1 MTTRRNFLK
10 TGGLSLASLMV
21 GQHSFARMAEKADD
35 KLAGAAS
42 TTQYVCKR
50 PVPSKR
56 QFTSEAVEKAIAT
69 TKAKLKDPKLAWMF
83 ENCFPNTLD
92 TTCEHKMVNGKPDT
106 FVLTGDIHAMWL
118 RDSSAQVF
126 PHIQFANDDP
136 KVKTMLAGVINRQT
150 WCINIDPYA
159 NGFNEGPTGS
169 EWESDFTDMKKEL
182 HERKWEID
190 SLCYPIRLAYHYWKT
205 TGDASIFSDEWLTAI
220 AKVLKTFKEQQ
231 RKEDPKGPYRF
242 QRKTERALDTMTND
256 GWGNPVKPVGLIAS
270 AFRPSDDA
278 TTFQFLVPSNFFAV
292 TSLRK
297 AAEMG
302 YKQFAYLPLFQED
315 AAKTAGPFILPS
327 DKREIAMLT
336 TQFLSSSHFSS
347 TMLDRFQ
354 SEINHLHSGM
364 TIHRISPIELKEK
377 KLPSSLNIQRTAG
390 IICFEVFDYDYAQML
405 CDLDLPLLF
414 VDSPVMN
421 MRPPLKADRLYME
434 NRIEI
439 QNAVTHMVQRG
450 KKRISFAGDKNHCQ
464 SFFERYMAYRDA
476 VEHFGLTEG
485 LSTCAMPSGQQNYP
499 VSLYETIRR
508 FKTMPD
514 AFVCANDFVAM
525 DLVKALNELGYSV
538 PDDIWVCGFDDSQE
552 ASYFAPRL
560 TSIHIHGQIMGY
572 TAANLLMTRIEEPSL
587 NYRTVYTETNL
598 ILRESTG
605 D

>member
-1 MTTRRNFLK
+1 MATKVTIQDIANELQLSRN
-10 TGGLSLASLMV
+10 TVS
-21 GQHSFARMAEKADD
+21 
-35 KLAGAAS
+35 
-42 TTQYVCKR
+42 
-50 PVPSKR
+50 
-56 QFTSEAVEKAIAT
+56 KAINNT
-69 TKAKLKDPKLAWMF
+69 GVLA
-83 ENCFPNTLD
+83 
-92 TTCEHKMVNGKPDT
+92 
-106 FVLTGDIHAMWL
+106 
-118 RDSSAQVF
+118 
-126 PHIQFANDDP
+126 
-136 KVKTMLAGVINRQT
+136 
-150 WCINIDPYA
+150 
-159 NGFNEGPTGS
+159 
-169 EWESDFTDMKKEL
+169 
-182 HERKWEID
+182 
-190 SLCYPIRLAYHYWKT
+190 
-205 TGDASIFSDEWLTAI
+205 
-220 AKVLKTFKEQQ
+220 
-231 RKEDPKGPYRF
+231 
-242 QRKTERALDTMTND
+242 
-256 GWGNPVKPVGLIAS
+256 
-270 AFRPSDDA
+270 DA
-278 TTFQFLVPSNFFAV
+278 TREKI
-292 TSLRK
+292 LRK

-302 YKQFAYLPLFQED
+302 YKQFAYLPLFQEG
-315 AAKTAGPFILPS
+315 AAKTAGLSILPS

-439 QNAVTHMVQRG
+439 QNAVAHMVQRG

-464 SFFERYMAYRDA
+464 SFFERYMAYKDA
-476 VEHFGLTEG
+476 VEYFGLTEG

-525 DLVKALNELGYSV
+525 DLVKALDELGYSV

>member
-1 MTTRRNFLK
+1 MATRVTIQDIASELQLSRN
-10 TGGLSLASLMV
+10 TVS
-21 GQHSFARMAEKADD
+21 
-35 KLAGAAS
+35 
-42 TTQYVCKR
+42 
-50 PVPSKR
+50 
-56 QFTSEAVEKAIAT
+56 KAINNT
-69 TKAKLKDPKLAWMF
+69 GVLA
-83 ENCFPNTLD
+83 
-92 TTCEHKMVNGKPDT
+92 
-106 FVLTGDIHAMWL
+106 
-118 RDSSAQVF
+118 
-126 PHIQFANDDP
+126 
-136 KVKTMLAGVINRQT
+136 
-150 WCINIDPYA
+150 
-159 NGFNEGPTGS
+159 
-169 EWESDFTDMKKEL
+169 
-182 HERKWEID
+182 
-190 SLCYPIRLAYHYWKT
+190 
-205 TGDASIFSDEWLTAI
+205 
-220 AKVLKTFKEQQ
+220 
-231 RKEDPKGPYRF
+231 
-242 QRKTERALDTMTND
+242 
-256 GWGNPVKPVGLIAS
+256 
-270 AFRPSDDA
+270 DA
-278 TTFQFLVPSNFFAV
+278 TREKI
-292 TSLRK
+292 LRK

-302 YKQFAYLPLFQED
+302 YKQFAYLPLFQEG
-315 AAKTAGPFILPS
+315 AAKTAGLSILPS

-347 TMLDRFQ
+347 MMLDRFQ
-354 SEINHLHSGM
+354 SEIDHLHSGM

-405 CDLDLPLLF
+405 CDLDVPLLF
-414 VDSPVMN
+414 VDTPVMD

-439 QNAVTHMVQRG
+439 QNAVAHMVQRG

-464 SFFERYMAYRDA
+464 SFFERYMAYKDA
-476 VEHFGLTEG
+476 VEYFGLTEG

>member
-1 MTTRRNFLK
+1 MATKVTIQDIANELQLSRN
-10 TGGLSLASLMV
+10 TVS
-21 GQHSFARMAEKADD
+21 
-35 KLAGAAS
+35 
-42 TTQYVCKR
+42 
-50 PVPSKR
+50 
-56 QFTSEAVEKAIAT
+56 KAINNT
-69 TKAKLKDPKLAWMF
+69 GVLA
-83 ENCFPNTLD
+83 
-92 TTCEHKMVNGKPDT
+92 
-106 FVLTGDIHAMWL
+106 
-118 RDSSAQVF
+118 
-126 PHIQFANDDP
+126 
-136 KVKTMLAGVINRQT
+136 
-150 WCINIDPYA
+150 
-159 NGFNEGPTGS
+159 
-169 EWESDFTDMKKEL
+169 
-182 HERKWEID
+182 
-190 SLCYPIRLAYHYWKT
+190 
-205 TGDASIFSDEWLTAI
+205 
-220 AKVLKTFKEQQ
+220 
-231 RKEDPKGPYRF
+231 
-242 QRKTERALDTMTND
+242 
-256 GWGNPVKPVGLIAS
+256 
-270 AFRPSDDA
+270 DA
-278 TTFQFLVPSNFFAV
+278 TREKI
-292 TSLRK
+292 LRK

-302 YKQFAYLPLFQED
+302 YKQFAYLPLFQEG
-315 AAKTAGPFILPS
+315 AAKTAGLSILPS

-347 TMLDRFQ
+347 MMLDRFQ
-354 SEINHLHSGM
+354 SEIDHLHSGM

-377 KLPSSLNIQRTAG
+377 KLPSSLDIQRTAG

-405 CDLDLPLLF
+405 CDLDVPLLF
-414 VDSPVMN
+414 VDTPVMD

-439 QNAVTHMVQRG
+439 QNAVAHMVQRG

-464 SFFERYMAYRDA
+464 SFFERYMAYKDA
-476 VEHFGLTEG
+476 VEYFGLTEG

-499 VSLYETIRR
+499 VTLYETIRR

-560 TSIHIHGQIMGY
+560 TSIHIHEQIMGY

>member
-1 MTTRRNFLK
+1 MATKVTIQDIANELQLSRN
-10 TGGLSLASLMV
+10 TVS
-21 GQHSFARMAEKADD
+21 
-35 KLAGAAS
+35 
-42 TTQYVCKR
+42 
-50 PVPSKR
+50 
-56 QFTSEAVEKAIAT
+56 KAINNT
-69 TKAKLKDPKLAWMF
+69 GVLA
-83 ENCFPNTLD
+83 
-92 TTCEHKMVNGKPDT
+92 
-106 FVLTGDIHAMWL
+106 
-118 RDSSAQVF
+118 
-126 PHIQFANDDP
+126 
-136 KVKTMLAGVINRQT
+136 
-150 WCINIDPYA
+150 
-159 NGFNEGPTGS
+159 
-169 EWESDFTDMKKEL
+169 
-182 HERKWEID
+182 
-190 SLCYPIRLAYHYWKT
+190 
-205 TGDASIFSDEWLTAI
+205 
-220 AKVLKTFKEQQ
+220 
-231 RKEDPKGPYRF
+231 
-242 QRKTERALDTMTND
+242 
-256 GWGNPVKPVGLIAS
+256 
-270 AFRPSDDA
+270 DA
-278 TTFQFLVPSNFFAV
+278 TREKI
-292 TSLRK
+292 LRK

-315 AAKTAGPFILPS
+315 TAKAAEHSILPS

-336 TQFLSSSHFSS
+336 TQFLNSSHFSS
-347 TMLDRFQ
+347 MMLDRFQ
-354 SEINHLHSGM
+354 SEIEHLHSCT

-390 IICFEVFDYDYAQML
+390 IICIEVFDYDYAQML
-405 CDLDLPLLF
+405 CDLDVPLLF
-414 VDSPVMN
+414 VDTPVMD

-434 NRIEI
+434 NRIEV
-439 QNAVTHMVQRG
+439 QNAVAHMVQRG

-464 SFFERYMAYRDA
+464 SFFERYMAYKDA
-476 VEHFGLTEG
+476 VEYFGLTEG
-485 LSTCAMPSGQQNYP
+485 LNTCAMPSGQQNYP

>member
-1 MTTRRNFLK
+1 MATRVTIQDIASELQLSRN
-10 TGGLSLASLMV
+10 TVS
-21 GQHSFARMAEKADD
+21 
-35 KLAGAAS
+35 
-42 TTQYVCKR
+42 
-50 PVPSKR
+50 
-56 QFTSEAVEKAIAT
+56 KAINNT
-69 TKAKLKDPKLAWMF
+69 GVLA
-83 ENCFPNTLD
+83 
-92 TTCEHKMVNGKPDT
+92 
-106 FVLTGDIHAMWL
+106 
-118 RDSSAQVF
+118 
-126 PHIQFANDDP
+126 
-136 KVKTMLAGVINRQT
+136 
-150 WCINIDPYA
+150 
-159 NGFNEGPTGS
+159 
-169 EWESDFTDMKKEL
+169 
-182 HERKWEID
+182 
-190 SLCYPIRLAYHYWKT
+190 
-205 TGDASIFSDEWLTAI
+205 
-220 AKVLKTFKEQQ
+220 
-231 RKEDPKGPYRF
+231 
-242 QRKTERALDTMTND
+242 
-256 GWGNPVKPVGLIAS
+256 
-270 AFRPSDDA
+270 DA
-278 TTFQFLVPSNFFAV
+278 TREKIL
-292 TSLRK
+292 LK

-315 AAKTAGPFILPS
+315 TAKAAEHSILPS

-347 TMLDRFQ
+347 MMLDRFQ
-354 SEINHLHSGM
+354 SEIDHLHSGM

-377 KLPSSLNIQRTAG
+377 KLPSSLDIQRTAG

-405 CDLDLPLLF
+405 CDLDVPLLF
-414 VDSPVMN
+414 VDTPVMD

-439 QNAVTHMVQRG
+439 QNAVAHMVQRG

-464 SFFERYMAYRDA
+464 SFFERYMAYKDA
-476 VEHFGLTEG
+476 MEYFGLTEG

-560 TSIHIHGQIMGY
+560 TSIHIHEQIMGY

-598 ILRESTG
+598 VLRESTG

>member
-1 MTTRRNFLK
+1 MATKVTIQDIANELQLSRN
-10 TGGLSLASLMV
+10 TVS
-21 GQHSFARMAEKADD
+21 
-35 KLAGAAS
+35 
-42 TTQYVCKR
+42 
-50 PVPSKR
+50 
-56 QFTSEAVEKAIAT
+56 KAINNT
-69 TKAKLKDPKLAWMF
+69 GVLA
-83 ENCFPNTLD
+83 
-92 TTCEHKMVNGKPDT
+92 
-106 FVLTGDIHAMWL
+106 
-118 RDSSAQVF
+118 
-126 PHIQFANDDP
+126 
-136 KVKTMLAGVINRQT
+136 
-150 WCINIDPYA
+150 
-159 NGFNEGPTGS
+159 
-169 EWESDFTDMKKEL
+169 
-182 HERKWEID
+182 
-190 SLCYPIRLAYHYWKT
+190 
-205 TGDASIFSDEWLTAI
+205 
-220 AKVLKTFKEQQ
+220 
-231 RKEDPKGPYRF
+231 
-242 QRKTERALDTMTND
+242 
-256 GWGNPVKPVGLIAS
+256 
-270 AFRPSDDA
+270 DA
-278 TTFQFLVPSNFFAV
+278 TREKI
-292 TSLRK
+292 LRK

-302 YKQFAYLPLFQED
+302 YKQFAYLPLFQEG
-315 AAKTAGPFILPS
+315 AAKTAGLSILPS

-347 TMLDRFQ
+347 MMLDRFQ
-354 SEINHLHSGM
+354 SEIDHLHSGM

-405 CDLDLPLLF
+405 CDLDVPLLF
-414 VDSPVMN
+414 VDTPVME

-439 QNAVTHMVQRG
+439 QNAVAHMVQRG

-464 SFFERYMAYRDA
+464 SFFERYMAYKDA
-476 VEHFGLTEG
+476 MEYFGLTEG

-560 TSIHIHGQIMGY
+560 TSIHIHEQIMGY

>member
-1 MTTRRNFLK
+1 MATKVTIQDIANELQLSRN
-10 TGGLSLASLMV
+10 TVS
-21 GQHSFARMAEKADD
+21 
-35 KLAGAAS
+35 
-42 TTQYVCKR
+42 
-50 PVPSKR
+50 
-56 QFTSEAVEKAIAT
+56 KAINNT
-69 TKAKLKDPKLAWMF
+69 GVLA
-83 ENCFPNTLD
+83 
-92 TTCEHKMVNGKPDT
+92 
-106 FVLTGDIHAMWL
+106 
-118 RDSSAQVF
+118 
-126 PHIQFANDDP
+126 
-136 KVKTMLAGVINRQT
+136 
-150 WCINIDPYA
+150 
-159 NGFNEGPTGS
+159 
-169 EWESDFTDMKKEL
+169 
-182 HERKWEID
+182 
-190 SLCYPIRLAYHYWKT
+190 
-205 TGDASIFSDEWLTAI
+205 
-220 AKVLKTFKEQQ
+220 
-231 RKEDPKGPYRF
+231 
-242 QRKTERALDTMTND
+242 
-256 GWGNPVKPVGLIAS
+256 
-270 AFRPSDDA
+270 DA
-278 TTFQFLVPSNFFAV
+278 TREKI
-292 TSLRK
+292 LRK

-315 AAKTAGPFILPS
+315 TAKAAEHSILPS

-347 TMLDRFQ
+347 MMLDRFQ
-354 SEINHLHSGM
+354 SEIEHLHSCT

-390 IICFEVFDYDYAQML
+390 IICIEVFDYDYAQML
-405 CDLDLPLLF
+405 CDLDVPLLF
-414 VDSPVMN
+414 VDTPVMD

-439 QNAVTHMVQRG
+439 QNAVAHMVQRG

-464 SFFERYMAYRDA
+464 SFFERYMAYKDA
-476 VEHFGLTEG
+476 VEYFGLTEG

>member
-1 MTTRRNFLK
+1 MATKVTIQDIANELQLSRN
-10 TGGLSLASLMV
+10 TVS
-21 GQHSFARMAEKADD
+21 
-35 KLAGAAS
+35 
-42 TTQYVCKR
+42 
-50 PVPSKR
+50 
-56 QFTSEAVEKAIAT
+56 KAINNT
-69 TKAKLKDPKLAWMF
+69 GVLA
-83 ENCFPNTLD
+83 
-92 TTCEHKMVNGKPDT
+92 
-106 FVLTGDIHAMWL
+106 
-118 RDSSAQVF
+118 
-126 PHIQFANDDP
+126 
-136 KVKTMLAGVINRQT
+136 
-150 WCINIDPYA
+150 
-159 NGFNEGPTGS
+159 
-169 EWESDFTDMKKEL
+169 
-182 HERKWEID
+182 
-190 SLCYPIRLAYHYWKT
+190 
-205 TGDASIFSDEWLTAI
+205 
-220 AKVLKTFKEQQ
+220 
-231 RKEDPKGPYRF
+231 
-242 QRKTERALDTMTND
+242 
-256 GWGNPVKPVGLIAS
+256 
-270 AFRPSDDA
+270 DA
-278 TTFQFLVPSNFFAV
+278 TREKI
-292 TSLRK
+292 LRK

-315 AAKTAGPFILPS
+315 TAKAAEHSILPS

-377 KLPSSLNIQRTAG
+377 KLPSSLDIQRTAG

-405 CDLDLPLLF
+405 CDLDVPLLF
-414 VDSPVMN
+414 VDTPVMD

-439 QNAVTHMVQRG
+439 QNAVAHMVQRG

-464 SFFERYMAYRDA
+464 SFFERYMAYKDA
-476 VEHFGLTEG
+476 MEYFGLTEG

>member
-1 MTTRRNFLK
+1 MATRVTIQDIASELQLSRN
-10 TGGLSLASLMV
+10 TVS
-21 GQHSFARMAEKADD
+21 
-35 KLAGAAS
+35 
-42 TTQYVCKR
+42 
-50 PVPSKR
+50 
-56 QFTSEAVEKAIAT
+56 KAINNT
-69 TKAKLKDPKLAWMF
+69 GVLA
-83 ENCFPNTLD
+83 
-92 TTCEHKMVNGKPDT
+92 
-106 FVLTGDIHAMWL
+106 
-118 RDSSAQVF
+118 
-126 PHIQFANDDP
+126 
-136 KVKTMLAGVINRQT
+136 
-150 WCINIDPYA
+150 
-159 NGFNEGPTGS
+159 
-169 EWESDFTDMKKEL
+169 
-182 HERKWEID
+182 
-190 SLCYPIRLAYHYWKT
+190 
-205 TGDASIFSDEWLTAI
+205 
-220 AKVLKTFKEQQ
+220 
-231 RKEDPKGPYRF
+231 
-242 QRKTERALDTMTND
+242 
-256 GWGNPVKPVGLIAS
+256 
-270 AFRPSDDA
+270 DA
-278 TTFQFLVPSNFFAV
+278 TREKI
-292 TSLRK
+292 LRK

-302 YKQFAYLPLFQED
+302 YKQFAYLPLFQEG
-315 AAKTAGPFILPS
+315 AAKTAGLSILPS

-347 TMLDRFQ
+347 MMLDRFQ
-354 SEINHLHSGM
+354 SEIDHLHSGM

-377 KLPSSLNIQRTAG
+377 KLPSSLDIQRTAG

-405 CDLDLPLLF
+405 CDLDVPLLF
-414 VDSPVMN
+414 VDTPVME

-439 QNAVTHMVQRG
+439 QNAVAHMVQRG

-464 SFFERYMAYRDA
+464 SFFERYMAYKDA
-476 VEHFGLTEG
+476 MEYFGLTEG

-552 ASYFAPRL
+552 ASYFSPHL
-560 TSIHIHGQIMGY
+560 TSIHIHEQIMGY

>member
-1 MTTRRNFLK
+1 MATKVTIQDIANELRLSRN
-10 TGGLSLASLMV
+10 TVS
-21 GQHSFARMAEKADD
+21 
-35 KLAGAAS
+35 
-42 TTQYVCKR
+42 
-50 PVPSKR
+50 
-56 QFTSEAVEKAIAT
+56 KAINNT
-69 TKAKLKDPKLAWMF
+69 GVLA
-83 ENCFPNTLD
+83 
-92 TTCEHKMVNGKPDT
+92 
-106 FVLTGDIHAMWL
+106 
-118 RDSSAQVF
+118 
-126 PHIQFANDDP
+126 
-136 KVKTMLAGVINRQT
+136 
-150 WCINIDPYA
+150 
-159 NGFNEGPTGS
+159 
-169 EWESDFTDMKKEL
+169 
-182 HERKWEID
+182 
-190 SLCYPIRLAYHYWKT
+190 
-205 TGDASIFSDEWLTAI
+205 
-220 AKVLKTFKEQQ
+220 
-231 RKEDPKGPYRF
+231 
-242 QRKTERALDTMTND
+242 
-256 GWGNPVKPVGLIAS
+256 
-270 AFRPSDDA
+270 DA
-278 TTFQFLVPSNFFAV
+278 TREKI
-292 TSLRK
+292 LRK

-315 AAKTAGPFILPS
+315 TAKAAEHSILPS

-347 TMLDRFQ
+347 MMLDRFQ
-354 SEINHLHSGM
+354 SEIEHLHSCT

-390 IICFEVFDYDYAQML
+390 IICIEVFDYDYAQML
-405 CDLDLPLLF
+405 CDLDVPLLF
-414 VDSPVMN
+414 VDTPVMD

-434 NRIEI
+434 NRIEV
-439 QNAVTHMVQRG
+439 QNAVAHMVQRG

-464 SFFERYMAYRDA
+464 SFFERYMAYKDA
-476 VEHFGLTEG
+476 VEYFGLTEG

>member
-1 MTTRRNFLK
+1 MATKVTIQDIANELQLSRN
-10 TGGLSLASLMV
+10 TVS
-21 GQHSFARMAEKADD
+21 
-35 KLAGAAS
+35 
-42 TTQYVCKR
+42 
-50 PVPSKR
+50 
-56 QFTSEAVEKAIAT
+56 KAINNT
-69 TKAKLKDPKLAWMF
+69 GVLA
-83 ENCFPNTLD
+83 
-92 TTCEHKMVNGKPDT
+92 
-106 FVLTGDIHAMWL
+106 
-118 RDSSAQVF
+118 
-126 PHIQFANDDP
+126 
-136 KVKTMLAGVINRQT
+136 
-150 WCINIDPYA
+150 
-159 NGFNEGPTGS
+159 
-169 EWESDFTDMKKEL
+169 
-182 HERKWEID
+182 
-190 SLCYPIRLAYHYWKT
+190 
-205 TGDASIFSDEWLTAI
+205 
-220 AKVLKTFKEQQ
+220 
-231 RKEDPKGPYRF
+231 
-242 QRKTERALDTMTND
+242 
-256 GWGNPVKPVGLIAS
+256 
-270 AFRPSDDA
+270 DA
-278 TTFQFLVPSNFFAV
+278 TREKI
-292 TSLRK
+292 LRK

-315 AAKTAGPFILPS
+315 TAKTAESSILPRG
-327 DKREIAMLT
+327 KREIAMLT
-336 TQFLSSSHFSS
+336 TRFLNNSHFSS
-347 TMLDRFQ
+347 MMLDRFQ
-354 SEINHLHSGM
+354 SEIDHLHSCM
-364 TIHRISPIELKEK
+364 TIHRISPTELKEK

-405 CDLDLPLLF
+405 CDLDVPLLF
-414 VDSPVMN
+414 VDTPVMD

-439 QNAVTHMVQRG
+439 QNAVAHMVQRG

-464 SFFERYMAYRDA
+464 SFFERYMAYKDA
-476 VEHFGLTEG
+476 MEYFGLTEG

>member
-1 MTTRRNFLK
+1 MATKVTIQDIANELQLSRN
-10 TGGLSLASLMV
+10 TVS
-21 GQHSFARMAEKADD
+21 
-35 KLAGAAS
+35 
-42 TTQYVCKR
+42 
-50 PVPSKR
+50 
-56 QFTSEAVEKAIAT
+56 KAINNT
-69 TKAKLKDPKLAWMF
+69 GVLA
-83 ENCFPNTLD
+83 
-92 TTCEHKMVNGKPDT
+92 
-106 FVLTGDIHAMWL
+106 
-118 RDSSAQVF
+118 
-126 PHIQFANDDP
+126 
-136 KVKTMLAGVINRQT
+136 
-150 WCINIDPYA
+150 
-159 NGFNEGPTGS
+159 
-169 EWESDFTDMKKEL
+169 
-182 HERKWEID
+182 
-190 SLCYPIRLAYHYWKT
+190 
-205 TGDASIFSDEWLTAI
+205 
-220 AKVLKTFKEQQ
+220 
-231 RKEDPKGPYRF
+231 
-242 QRKTERALDTMTND
+242 
-256 GWGNPVKPVGLIAS
+256 
-270 AFRPSDDA
+270 DA
-278 TTFQFLVPSNFFAV
+278 TREKI
-292 TSLRK
+292 LRK

-315 AAKTAGPFILPS
+315 TAKAAEHSILPS

-347 TMLDRFQ
+347 MMLDRFQ
-354 SEINHLHSGM
+354 SEIDHLHSCT

-377 KLPSSLNIQRTAG
+377 KLPSSLNIERTAG
-390 IICFEVFDYDYAQML
+390 IICIEVFDYDYAQML
-405 CDLDLPLLF
+405 CDLDVPLLF
-414 VDSPVMN
+414 VDTPVMD

-434 NRIEI
+434 NRIEV
-439 QNAVTHMVQRG
+439 QNAVAHMVQRG

-464 SFFERYMAYRDA
+464 SFFERYMAYKDA
-476 VEHFGLTEG
+476 VEYFGLTEG

>member
-1 MTTRRNFLK
+1 MATRVTIQDIASELQLSRN
-10 TGGLSLASLMV
+10 TVS
-21 GQHSFARMAEKADD
+21 
-35 KLAGAAS
+35 
-42 TTQYVCKR
+42 
-50 PVPSKR
+50 
-56 QFTSEAVEKAIAT
+56 KAINNT
-69 TKAKLKDPKLAWMF
+69 GVLA
-83 ENCFPNTLD
+83 
-92 TTCEHKMVNGKPDT
+92 
-106 FVLTGDIHAMWL
+106 
-118 RDSSAQVF
+118 
-126 PHIQFANDDP
+126 
-136 KVKTMLAGVINRQT
+136 
-150 WCINIDPYA
+150 
-159 NGFNEGPTGS
+159 
-169 EWESDFTDMKKEL
+169 
-182 HERKWEID
+182 
-190 SLCYPIRLAYHYWKT
+190 
-205 TGDASIFSDEWLTAI
+205 
-220 AKVLKTFKEQQ
+220 
-231 RKEDPKGPYRF
+231 
-242 QRKTERALDTMTND
+242 
-256 GWGNPVKPVGLIAS
+256 
-270 AFRPSDDA
+270 DA
-278 TTFQFLVPSNFFAV
+278 TREKI
-292 TSLRK
+292 LRK

-315 AAKTAGPFILPS
+315 TAKAAEHSILPS

-347 TMLDRFQ
+347 MMLDRFQ
-354 SEINHLHSGM
+354 SEIDHLHSGM

-377 KLPSSLNIQRTAG
+377 KLPSSLDIQRTAG

-405 CDLDLPLLF
+405 CDLDVPLLF
-414 VDSPVMN
+414 VDTPVMD

-439 QNAVTHMVQRG
+439 QNAVAHMVQRG

-464 SFFERYMAYRDA
+464 SFFERYMAYKDA
-476 VEHFGLTEG
+476 VEYFGLTEG

>member
-1 MTTRRNFLK
+1 MATKVTIQDIASELQLSRN
-10 TGGLSLASLMV
+10 TVS
-21 GQHSFARMAEKADD
+21 
-35 KLAGAAS
+35 
-42 TTQYVCKR
+42 
-50 PVPSKR
+50 
-56 QFTSEAVEKAIAT
+56 KAINNT
-69 TKAKLKDPKLAWMF
+69 GVLA
-83 ENCFPNTLD
+83 
-92 TTCEHKMVNGKPDT
+92 
-106 FVLTGDIHAMWL
+106 
-118 RDSSAQVF
+118 
-126 PHIQFANDDP
+126 
-136 KVKTMLAGVINRQT
+136 
-150 WCINIDPYA
+150 
-159 NGFNEGPTGS
+159 
-169 EWESDFTDMKKEL
+169 
-182 HERKWEID
+182 
-190 SLCYPIRLAYHYWKT
+190 
-205 TGDASIFSDEWLTAI
+205 
-220 AKVLKTFKEQQ
+220 
-231 RKEDPKGPYRF
+231 
-242 QRKTERALDTMTND
+242 
-256 GWGNPVKPVGLIAS
+256 
-270 AFRPSDDA
+270 DA
-278 TTFQFLVPSNFFAV
+278 TREKI
-292 TSLRK
+292 LRK

-302 YKQFAYLPLFQED
+302 YKQFAYLPLFQEG
-315 AAKTAGPFILPS
+315 AAKTAGLSILPS

-354 SEINHLHSGM
+354 SEIDHLHSGM

-377 KLPSSLNIQRTAG
+377 KLPSSLDIQRTAG

-405 CDLDLPLLF
+405 CDLDVPLLF
-414 VDSPVMN
+414 VDTPVMD

-439 QNAVTHMVQRG
+439 QNAVAHMVQRG

-464 SFFERYMAYRDA
+464 SFFERYMAYKDA
-476 VEHFGLTEG
+476 MEYFGLTEG

-552 ASYFAPRL
+552 ASYFSPHL
-560 TSIHIHGQIMGY
+560 TSIHIHEQIMGY

>member
-1 MTTRRNFLK
+1 MATKVTIQDIANELQLSRN
-10 TGGLSLASLMV
+10 TVS
-21 GQHSFARMAEKADD
+21 
-35 KLAGAAS
+35 
-42 TTQYVCKR
+42 
-50 PVPSKR
+50 
-56 QFTSEAVEKAIAT
+56 KAINST
-69 TKAKLKDPKLAWMF
+69 GVLA
-83 ENCFPNTLD
+83 
-92 TTCEHKMVNGKPDT
+92 
-106 FVLTGDIHAMWL
+106 
-118 RDSSAQVF
+118 
-126 PHIQFANDDP
+126 
-136 KVKTMLAGVINRQT
+136 
-150 WCINIDPYA
+150 
-159 NGFNEGPTGS
+159 
-169 EWESDFTDMKKEL
+169 
-182 HERKWEID
+182 
-190 SLCYPIRLAYHYWKT
+190 
-205 TGDASIFSDEWLTAI
+205 
-220 AKVLKTFKEQQ
+220 
-231 RKEDPKGPYRF
+231 
-242 QRKTERALDTMTND
+242 
-256 GWGNPVKPVGLIAS
+256 
-270 AFRPSDDA
+270 DA
-278 TTFQFLVPSNFFAV
+278 TREKI
-292 TSLRK
+292 LRK

-302 YKQFAYLPLFQED
+302 YKQFAYLPLFQEG
-315 AAKTAGPFILPS
+315 AAKTAGLSILPS

-347 TMLDRFQ
+347 MMLDRFQ
-354 SEINHLHSGM
+354 SEIDHLHSGM

-377 KLPSSLNIQRTAG
+377 KLPSSLDIQRTAG

-405 CDLDLPLLF
+405 CDLDVPLLF
-414 VDSPVMN
+414 VDTPVMD

-439 QNAVTHMVQRG
+439 QNAVAHMVQRG

-464 SFFERYMAYRDA
+464 SFFERYMAYKDA
-476 VEHFGLTEG
+476 MEYFGLTEG

-552 ASYFAPRL
+552 ASYFSPHL
-560 TSIHIHGQIMGY
+560 TSIHIHEQIMGY

>member
-1 MTTRRNFLK
+1 MATRVTIQDIASELQLSRN
-10 TGGLSLASLMV
+10 TVS
-21 GQHSFARMAEKADD
+21 
-35 KLAGAAS
+35 
-42 TTQYVCKR
+42 
-50 PVPSKR
+50 
-56 QFTSEAVEKAIAT
+56 KAINNT
-69 TKAKLKDPKLAWMF
+69 GVLA
-83 ENCFPNTLD
+83 
-92 TTCEHKMVNGKPDT
+92 
-106 FVLTGDIHAMWL
+106 
-118 RDSSAQVF
+118 
-126 PHIQFANDDP
+126 
-136 KVKTMLAGVINRQT
+136 
-150 WCINIDPYA
+150 
-159 NGFNEGPTGS
+159 
-169 EWESDFTDMKKEL
+169 
-182 HERKWEID
+182 
-190 SLCYPIRLAYHYWKT
+190 
-205 TGDASIFSDEWLTAI
+205 
-220 AKVLKTFKEQQ
+220 
-231 RKEDPKGPYRF
+231 
-242 QRKTERALDTMTND
+242 
-256 GWGNPVKPVGLIAS
+256 
-270 AFRPSDDA
+270 DA
-278 TTFQFLVPSNFFAV
+278 TREKI
-292 TSLRK
+292 LRK

-302 YKQFAYLPLFQED
+302 YKQFAYLPLFQEG
-315 AAKTAGPFILPS
+315 AAKTAGLSILPS

-347 TMLDRFQ
+347 MMLDRFQ
-354 SEINHLHSGM
+354 SEIDHLHSGM
-364 TIHRISPIELKEK
+364 TIHRISPTELKEK

-405 CDLDLPLLF
+405 CDLDVPLLF
-414 VDSPVMN
+414 VDTPVME

-439 QNAVTHMVQRG
+439 QNAVAHMVQRG

-464 SFFERYMAYRDA
+464 SFFERYMAYKDA
-476 VEHFGLTEG
+476 VEYFGLTEG

-560 TSIHIHGQIMGY
+560 TSIHIHEQIMGY

>member
-1 MTTRRNFLK
+1 MATKVTIQDIANELQLSRN
-10 TGGLSLASLMV
+10 TVS
-21 GQHSFARMAEKADD
+21 
-35 KLAGAAS
+35 
-42 TTQYVCKR
+42 
-50 PVPSKR
+50 
-56 QFTSEAVEKAIAT
+56 KAINNT
-69 TKAKLKDPKLAWMF
+69 GVLA
-83 ENCFPNTLD
+83 
-92 TTCEHKMVNGKPDT
+92 
-106 FVLTGDIHAMWL
+106 
-118 RDSSAQVF
+118 
-126 PHIQFANDDP
+126 
-136 KVKTMLAGVINRQT
+136 
-150 WCINIDPYA
+150 
-159 NGFNEGPTGS
+159 
-169 EWESDFTDMKKEL
+169 
-182 HERKWEID
+182 
-190 SLCYPIRLAYHYWKT
+190 
-205 TGDASIFSDEWLTAI
+205 
-220 AKVLKTFKEQQ
+220 
-231 RKEDPKGPYRF
+231 
-242 QRKTERALDTMTND
+242 
-256 GWGNPVKPVGLIAS
+256 
-270 AFRPSDDA
+270 DA
-278 TTFQFLVPSNFFAV
+278 TREKI
-292 TSLRK
+292 LRK

-315 AAKTAGPFILPS
+315 AAKAAEPFILPS

-347 TMLDRFQ
+347 MMLDRFQ
-354 SEINHLHSGM
+354 SEIDHLHSGM

-405 CDLDLPLLF
+405 CDLDVPLLF
-414 VDSPVMN
+414 VDTPVME

-439 QNAVTHMVQRG
+439 QNAVAHMVQRG

-464 SFFERYMAYRDA
+464 SFFERYMAYKDA
-476 VEHFGLTEG
+476 MEYFGLTEG

-552 ASYFAPRL
+552 ASYFAPHL

-587 NYRTVYTETNL
+587 NYRTVYTETSL

>member
-1 MTTRRNFLK
+1 MATKVTIQDIANELQLSRN
-10 TGGLSLASLMV
+10 TVS
-21 GQHSFARMAEKADD
+21 
-35 KLAGAAS
+35 
-42 TTQYVCKR
+42 
-50 PVPSKR
+50 
-56 QFTSEAVEKAIAT
+56 KAINNT
-69 TKAKLKDPKLAWMF
+69 GVLA
-83 ENCFPNTLD
+83 
-92 TTCEHKMVNGKPDT
+92 
-106 FVLTGDIHAMWL
+106 
-118 RDSSAQVF
+118 
-126 PHIQFANDDP
+126 
-136 KVKTMLAGVINRQT
+136 
-150 WCINIDPYA
+150 
-159 NGFNEGPTGS
+159 
-169 EWESDFTDMKKEL
+169 
-182 HERKWEID
+182 
-190 SLCYPIRLAYHYWKT
+190 
-205 TGDASIFSDEWLTAI
+205 
-220 AKVLKTFKEQQ
+220 
-231 RKEDPKGPYRF
+231 
-242 QRKTERALDTMTND
+242 
-256 GWGNPVKPVGLIAS
+256 
-270 AFRPSDDA
+270 DA
-278 TTFQFLVPSNFFAV
+278 TREKI
-292 TSLRK
+292 LRK

-315 AAKTAGPFILPS
+315 TAKAAEHSILPS

-347 TMLDRFQ
+347 MMLDRFQ
-354 SEINHLHSGM
+354 SEIEHLHSCT

-377 KLPSSLNIQRTAG
+377 KLPSSLNTERTAG

-405 CDLDLPLLF
+405 CDLDVPLLF
-414 VDSPVMN
+414 VDTPVMD

-434 NRIEI
+434 NRIEV
-439 QNAVTHMVQRG
+439 QNAVAHMVQRG

-464 SFFERYMAYRDA
+464 SFFERYMAYKDA
-476 VEHFGLTEG
+476 VEYFGLTEG

>member
-1 MTTRRNFLK
+1 MATKVTIQDIANELQLSRN
-10 TGGLSLASLMV
+10 TVS
-21 GQHSFARMAEKADD
+21 
-35 KLAGAAS
+35 
-42 TTQYVCKR
+42 
-50 PVPSKR
+50 
-56 QFTSEAVEKAIAT
+56 KAINNT
-69 TKAKLKDPKLAWMF
+69 GVLA
-83 ENCFPNTLD
+83 
-92 TTCEHKMVNGKPDT
+92 
-106 FVLTGDIHAMWL
+106 
-118 RDSSAQVF
+118 
-126 PHIQFANDDP
+126 
-136 KVKTMLAGVINRQT
+136 
-150 WCINIDPYA
+150 
-159 NGFNEGPTGS
+159 
-169 EWESDFTDMKKEL
+169 
-182 HERKWEID
+182 
-190 SLCYPIRLAYHYWKT
+190 
-205 TGDASIFSDEWLTAI
+205 
-220 AKVLKTFKEQQ
+220 
-231 RKEDPKGPYRF
+231 
-242 QRKTERALDTMTND
+242 
-256 GWGNPVKPVGLIAS
+256 
-270 AFRPSDDA
+270 DA
-278 TTFQFLVPSNFFAV
+278 TREKI
-292 TSLRK
+292 LRK

-315 AAKTAGPFILPS
+315 TAKAAEHSILPS

-347 TMLDRFQ
+347 MMLDRFQ

-377 KLPSSLNIQRTAG
+377 KLPSSLDIQRTAG
-390 IICFEVFDYDYAQML
+390 IICIEVFDYDYAQML
-405 CDLDLPLLF
+405 CDLDVPLLF
-414 VDSPVMN
+414 VDTPVMD

-439 QNAVTHMVQRG
+439 QNAVAHMVQRG

-464 SFFERYMAYRDA
+464 SFFERYIAYKDA
-476 VEHFGLTEG
+476 MEYFGLTEG

-572 TAANLLMTRIEEPSL
+572 TAANLLMTRIEEPLL

>member
-1 MTTRRNFLK
+1 MATKVTIQDIANELQLSRN
-10 TGGLSLASLMV
+10 TVS
-21 GQHSFARMAEKADD
+21 
-35 KLAGAAS
+35 
-42 TTQYVCKR
+42 
-50 PVPSKR
+50 
-56 QFTSEAVEKAIAT
+56 KAINNT
-69 TKAKLKDPKLAWMF
+69 GVLA
-83 ENCFPNTLD
+83 
-92 TTCEHKMVNGKPDT
+92 
-106 FVLTGDIHAMWL
+106 
-118 RDSSAQVF
+118 
-126 PHIQFANDDP
+126 
-136 KVKTMLAGVINRQT
+136 
-150 WCINIDPYA
+150 
-159 NGFNEGPTGS
+159 
-169 EWESDFTDMKKEL
+169 
-182 HERKWEID
+182 
-190 SLCYPIRLAYHYWKT
+190 
-205 TGDASIFSDEWLTAI
+205 
-220 AKVLKTFKEQQ
+220 
-231 RKEDPKGPYRF
+231 
-242 QRKTERALDTMTND
+242 
-256 GWGNPVKPVGLIAS
+256 
-270 AFRPSDDA
+270 DA
-278 TTFQFLVPSNFFAV
+278 TREKI
-292 TSLRK
+292 LRK

-315 AAKTAGPFILPS
+315 TAKAAEHSILPS

-354 SEINHLHSGM
+354 SEIDHLHSGM

-390 IICFEVFDYDYAQML
+390 IICIEVFDYDYAQML
-405 CDLDLPLLF
+405 CDLDVPLLF
-414 VDSPVMN
+414 VDTPVMD

-434 NRIEI
+434 NRIEV
-439 QNAVTHMVQRG
+439 QNAVAHMVQRG

-464 SFFERYMAYRDA
+464 SFFERYMAYKDA
-476 VEHFGLTEG
+476 VEYFGLTEG

-525 DLVKALNELGYSV
+525 DLVKALDELGYSV

>member
-1 MTTRRNFLK
+1 MATKVTIQDIASELQLSRN
-10 TGGLSLASLMV
+10 TVS
-21 GQHSFARMAEKADD
+21 
-35 KLAGAAS
+35 
-42 TTQYVCKR
+42 
-50 PVPSKR
+50 
-56 QFTSEAVEKAIAT
+56 KAINNT
-69 TKAKLKDPKLAWMF
+69 GVLA
-83 ENCFPNTLD
+83 
-92 TTCEHKMVNGKPDT
+92 
-106 FVLTGDIHAMWL
+106 
-118 RDSSAQVF
+118 
-126 PHIQFANDDP
+126 
-136 KVKTMLAGVINRQT
+136 
-150 WCINIDPYA
+150 
-159 NGFNEGPTGS
+159 
-169 EWESDFTDMKKEL
+169 
-182 HERKWEID
+182 
-190 SLCYPIRLAYHYWKT
+190 
-205 TGDASIFSDEWLTAI
+205 
-220 AKVLKTFKEQQ
+220 
-231 RKEDPKGPYRF
+231 
-242 QRKTERALDTMTND
+242 
-256 GWGNPVKPVGLIAS
+256 
-270 AFRPSDDA
+270 DA
-278 TTFQFLVPSNFFAV
+278 TREKI
-292 TSLRK
+292 LRK

-315 AAKTAGPFILPS
+315 TAKAAEHSILPS

-347 TMLDRFQ
+347 MMLDRFQ
-354 SEINHLHSGM
+354 SEIEHLHSCT

-390 IICFEVFDYDYAQML
+390 IICIEVFDYDYAQML
-405 CDLDLPLLF
+405 CDLDVPLLF
-414 VDSPVMN
+414 VDTPVMD

-434 NRIEI
+434 NRIEV
-439 QNAVTHMVQRG
+439 QNAVAHMVQRG

-464 SFFERYMAYRDA
+464 SFFERYMAYKDA
-476 VEHFGLTEG
+476 VEYFGLTEG

>member
-1 MTTRRNFLK
+1 MATRVTIQDIANELQLSRN
-10 TGGLSLASLMV
+10 TVS
-21 GQHSFARMAEKADD
+21 
-35 KLAGAAS
+35 
-42 TTQYVCKR
+42 
-50 PVPSKR
+50 
-56 QFTSEAVEKAIAT
+56 KAINNT
-69 TKAKLKDPKLAWMF
+69 GVLA
-83 ENCFPNTLD
+83 
-92 TTCEHKMVNGKPDT
+92 
-106 FVLTGDIHAMWL
+106 
-118 RDSSAQVF
+118 
-126 PHIQFANDDP
+126 
-136 KVKTMLAGVINRQT
+136 
-150 WCINIDPYA
+150 
-159 NGFNEGPTGS
+159 
-169 EWESDFTDMKKEL
+169 
-182 HERKWEID
+182 
-190 SLCYPIRLAYHYWKT
+190 
-205 TGDASIFSDEWLTAI
+205 
-220 AKVLKTFKEQQ
+220 
-231 RKEDPKGPYRF
+231 
-242 QRKTERALDTMTND
+242 
-256 GWGNPVKPVGLIAS
+256 
-270 AFRPSDDA
+270 DA
-278 TTFQFLVPSNFFAV
+278 TREKI
-292 TSLRK
+292 LRK

-315 AAKTAGPFILPS
+315 TAKAAEHSILPS

-347 TMLDRFQ
+347 MMLDRFQ
-354 SEINHLHSGM
+354 SEIDHLHSGM

-377 KLPSSLNIQRTAG
+377 KLPSSLDIQRTAG
-390 IICFEVFDYDYAQML
+390 IICIEVFDYDYAQML
-405 CDLDLPLLF
+405 CDLDVPLLF
-414 VDSPVMN
+414 VDTPVMD

-439 QNAVTHMVQRG
+439 QNAVAHMVQRG

-464 SFFERYMAYRDA
+464 SFFERYMAYKDA
-476 VEHFGLTEG
+476 MEYFGLTEG

-560 TSIHIHGQIMGY
+560 TSIHIHEQIMGY

-598 ILRESTG
+598 VLRESTG

>member
-1 MTTRRNFLK
+1 MTTKVTIQDIANELQLSRN
-10 TGGLSLASLMV
+10 TVS
-21 GQHSFARMAEKADD
+21 
-35 KLAGAAS
+35 
-42 TTQYVCKR
+42 
-50 PVPSKR
+50 
-56 QFTSEAVEKAIAT
+56 KAINNT
-69 TKAKLKDPKLAWMF
+69 GVLA
-83 ENCFPNTLD
+83 
-92 TTCEHKMVNGKPDT
+92 
-106 FVLTGDIHAMWL
+106 
-118 RDSSAQVF
+118 
-126 PHIQFANDDP
+126 
-136 KVKTMLAGVINRQT
+136 
-150 WCINIDPYA
+150 
-159 NGFNEGPTGS
+159 
-169 EWESDFTDMKKEL
+169 
-182 HERKWEID
+182 
-190 SLCYPIRLAYHYWKT
+190 
-205 TGDASIFSDEWLTAI
+205 
-220 AKVLKTFKEQQ
+220 
-231 RKEDPKGPYRF
+231 
-242 QRKTERALDTMTND
+242 
-256 GWGNPVKPVGLIAS
+256 
-270 AFRPSDDA
+270 DA
-278 TTFQFLVPSNFFAV
+278 TREKI
-292 TSLRK
+292 LRK

-315 AAKTAGPFILPS
+315 TAKAAEHSILPS

-347 TMLDRFQ
+347 MMLDRFQ
-354 SEINHLHSGM
+354 SEIEHLHSCT
-364 TIHRISPIELKEK
+364 TIHRISLIELKEK

-405 CDLDLPLLF
+405 CDLDVPLLF

-439 QNAVTHMVQRG
+439 QNAVAHMVQRG

-464 SFFERYMAYRDA
+464 SFFERYMAYKDA
-476 VEHFGLTEG
+476 VEYFGLTEG

>member
-1 MTTRRNFLK
+1 MATKVTIQDIASELQLSRN
-10 TGGLSLASLMV
+10 TVS
-21 GQHSFARMAEKADD
+21 
-35 KLAGAAS
+35 
-42 TTQYVCKR
+42 
-50 PVPSKR
+50 
-56 QFTSEAVEKAIAT
+56 KAINNT
-69 TKAKLKDPKLAWMF
+69 GVLA
-83 ENCFPNTLD
+83 
-92 TTCEHKMVNGKPDT
+92 
-106 FVLTGDIHAMWL
+106 
-118 RDSSAQVF
+118 
-126 PHIQFANDDP
+126 
-136 KVKTMLAGVINRQT
+136 
-150 WCINIDPYA
+150 
-159 NGFNEGPTGS
+159 
-169 EWESDFTDMKKEL
+169 
-182 HERKWEID
+182 
-190 SLCYPIRLAYHYWKT
+190 
-205 TGDASIFSDEWLTAI
+205 
-220 AKVLKTFKEQQ
+220 
-231 RKEDPKGPYRF
+231 
-242 QRKTERALDTMTND
+242 
-256 GWGNPVKPVGLIAS
+256 
-270 AFRPSDDA
+270 DA
-278 TTFQFLVPSNFFAV
+278 TREKI
-292 TSLRK
+292 LRK

-315 AAKTAGPFILPS
+315 TAKAAEHSILPS

-347 TMLDRFQ
+347 MMLDRFQ
-354 SEINHLHSGM
+354 SEIDHLHSGM

-377 KLPSSLNIQRTAG
+377 KLPSSLDIQRTAG

-405 CDLDLPLLF
+405 CDLDVPLLF
-414 VDSPVMN
+414 VDTPVMD

-439 QNAVTHMVQRG
+439 QNAVAHMVQRG

-464 SFFERYMAYRDA
+464 SFFERYMAYKDA
-476 VEHFGLTEG
+476 MEYFGLTEG

>member
-1 MTTRRNFLK
+1 MATKVTIQDIANELQLSRN
-10 TGGLSLASLMV
+10 TVS
-21 GQHSFARMAEKADD
+21 
-35 KLAGAAS
+35 
-42 TTQYVCKR
+42 
-50 PVPSKR
+50 
-56 QFTSEAVEKAIAT
+56 KAINNT
-69 TKAKLKDPKLAWMF
+69 GVLA
-83 ENCFPNTLD
+83 
-92 TTCEHKMVNGKPDT
+92 
-106 FVLTGDIHAMWL
+106 
-118 RDSSAQVF
+118 
-126 PHIQFANDDP
+126 
-136 KVKTMLAGVINRQT
+136 
-150 WCINIDPYA
+150 
-159 NGFNEGPTGS
+159 
-169 EWESDFTDMKKEL
+169 
-182 HERKWEID
+182 
-190 SLCYPIRLAYHYWKT
+190 
-205 TGDASIFSDEWLTAI
+205 
-220 AKVLKTFKEQQ
+220 
-231 RKEDPKGPYRF
+231 
-242 QRKTERALDTMTND
+242 
-256 GWGNPVKPVGLIAS
+256 
-270 AFRPSDDA
+270 DA
-278 TTFQFLVPSNFFAV
+278 TREKI
-292 TSLRK
+292 LRK

-315 AAKTAGPFILPS
+315 TAKAAEHSILPS

-347 TMLDRFQ
+347 MMLDRFQ
-354 SEINHLHSGM
+354 SEIDHLHSGM

-377 KLPSSLNIQRTAG
+377 KLPSSLDIQRTAG

-405 CDLDLPLLF
+405 CDLDVPLLF
-414 VDSPVMN
+414 VDTPVMD

-439 QNAVTHMVQRG
+439 QNAVAHMVQRG

-464 SFFERYMAYRDA
+464 SFFERYMAYKDA
-476 VEHFGLTEG
+476 MEYFGLTEG

-560 TSIHIHGQIMGY
+560 TSIHIHEQIMGY